1 MKKKILILIFAIIL
15 IFLIYLIIS
24 KNIPIAYVRGS
35 FIPLKHY
42 LSHKV
47 AIDYLKKQADPK
59 ILNEIKDE
67 KTIKDAIVKKLIDSK
82 IFEKEV
88 KKLNLQ
94 NDVEKKVNDYL
105 DGIDEKTIL
114 EIQYSYGMSFE
125 NFKNFIIKPFFEYEV
140 LKEKNVNI
148 DELTKKKNF
157 DIIIFPWINLI
168 H

>member
-1 MKKKILILIFAIIL
+1 M
-15 IFLIYLIIS
+15 
-24 KNIPIAYVRGS
+24 
-35 FIPLKHY
+35 
-42 LSHKV
+42 
-47 AIDYLKKQADPK
+47 
-59 ILNEIKDE
+59 
-67 KTIKDAIVKKLIDSK
+67 
-82 IFEKEV
+82 
-88 KKLNLQ
+88 Q

-105 DGIDEKTIL
+105 NGIDEKTIL

-148 DELTKKKNF
+148 DELTKRKNF